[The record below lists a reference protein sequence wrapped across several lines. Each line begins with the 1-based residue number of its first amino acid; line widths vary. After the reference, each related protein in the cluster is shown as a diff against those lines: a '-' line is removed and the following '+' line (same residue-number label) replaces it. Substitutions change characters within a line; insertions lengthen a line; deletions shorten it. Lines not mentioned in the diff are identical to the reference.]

1 MLKDINSANFPLPLF
16 EIYIVMKHKA
26 FIVPHDFTP
35 VATIAL
41 QHAIETSK
49 RENTTIHVLHVVE
62 EEEEIQSATEKI
74 DAIVKAHE
82 VSGIAITTNVRIGNI
97 FTTIAEFSS
106 EHKAEM
112 IFMGTHGAHGWQHVV
127 GSNALRVVTSSPTPF
142 IIVQEK
148 TPKSGGYK
156 NIVVPLD
163 LHKETKQKL
172 AIVAKLARYFD
183 SKVHIVTP
191 EETDS
196 YLKYQVETNI
206 MFAESYFQELGILM
220 NSAVLPGK
228 EFDTEVVRY
237 GVSID
242 ADLIAIM
249 NLNRQ
254 GILGVFTTSYEQ
266 AIITNDALIPTLILN
281 PVETTEIYGAWFD

>member
-1 MLKDINSANFPLPLF
+1 
-16 EIYIVMKHKA
+16 MKHKS

-41 QHAIETSK
+41 NHAIETSK
-49 RENTTIHVLHVVE
+49 RVNTTIHILHVVE
-62 EEEEIQSATEKI
+62 KQEDIDAATNKI
-74 DAIVKAHE
+74 DELIAAHAVE
-82 VSGIAITTNVRIGNI
+82 GITLTNNVRIGNI
-97 FTTIAEFSS
+97 FTSIAEFSA
-106 EHKAEM
+106 EHQAEM
-112 IFMGTHGAHGWQHVV
+112 IFMGTHGAHGWQHVI
-127 GSNALRVVTSSPTPF
+127 GSNALRVVTSSATPF

-148 TPKSGGYK
+148 SPKVGGYK
-156 NIVVPLD
+156 DIVVPLD

-172 AIVAKLARYFD
+172 AIVAKLARYFS

-191 EETDS
+191 EESDS

-206 MFAESYFQELGILM
+206 LFAESYFKELGIAM
-220 NSAVLPGK
+220 DSSVLPGK
-228 EFDTEVVRY
+228 DFDHEVIRY

-254 GILGVFTTSYEQ
+254 GILGVFTSSYEQ

>member
-1 MLKDINSANFPLPLF
+1 
-16 EIYIVMKHKA
+16 MKHKSY
-26 FIVPHDFTP
+26 IVPHDFTS

-49 RENTTIHVLHVVE
+49 RENTTIHILHVVE
-62 EEEEIQSATEKI
+62 KSEDIAAAQDRI
-74 DAIVKAHE
+74 DDIIEAFSVE
-82 VSGIAITTNVRIGNI
+82 GITLTNNVRIGNI
-97 FTTIAEFSS
+97 FTSIAEFSA
-106 EHKAEM
+106 EHQAAM

-127 GSNALRVVTSSPTPF
+127 GSNALRVVTSSTTPF

-148 TPKSGGYK
+148 TPKTGGYK

-163 LHKETKQKL
+163 LNKETKQKL
-172 AIVAKLARYFD
+172 AVVAKLARYFD

-206 MFAESYFQELGILM
+206 MFAESYFKELGIPM
-220 NSAVLPGK
+220 NTAVLPGK
-228 EFDTEVVRY
+228 EFDKEVVRY

-281 PVETTEIYGAWFD
+281 PVETKEIYGAWFD

>member
-1 MLKDINSANFPLPLF
+1 
-16 EIYIVMKHKA
+16 MKHKS
-26 FIVPHDFTP
+26 FIVPHDFTQ
-35 VATIAL
+35 VATVAL
-41 QHAIETSK
+41 NHAIETSK
-49 RENTTIHVLHVVE
+49 RVNTTIHILHVVE
-62 EEEEIQSATEKI
+62 KQEDIASATDKI
-74 DAIVKAHE
+74 DEIIASHTVE
-82 VSGIAITTNVRIGNI
+82 GITLTNNVRIGNI
-97 FTTIAEFSS
+97 FTSIAEFAA
-106 EHKAEM
+106 EHQAEM

-148 TPKSGGYK
+148 APKSGGYK

-172 AIVAKLARYFD
+172 AIVAKLARYFS

-206 MFAESYFQELGILM
+206 LFAESYFKELGIEM
-220 NSAVLPGK
+220 DSSVLPGK
-228 EFDTEVVRY
+228 DFDHEVIRY
-237 GVSID
+237 SVSID
-242 ADLIAIM
+242 ADLISIM

>member
-1 MLKDINSANFPLPLF
+1 
-16 EIYIVMKHKA
+16 MKHKS
-26 FIVPHDFTP
+26 FIVPHDFTT
-35 VATIAL
+35 VADNAL
-41 QHAIETSK
+41 RHAIETSK
-49 RENTTIHVLHVVE
+49 KINTTIHILHVVE
-62 EEEEIQSATEKI
+62 NESEIDAAKDKI
-74 DAIVKAHE
+74 DAIIAQNSVE
-82 VSGIAITTNVRIGNI
+82 GITLTNNVRIGNI
-97 FTTIAEFSS
+97 FTSIADFSA
-106 EHKAEM
+106 EHQAEM

-148 TPKSGGYK
+148 APKEGGYK
-156 NIVVPLD
+156 DIVVPLD

-172 AIVAKLARYFD
+172 AIVAKLARYFS
-183 SKVHIVTP
+183 SKVHIVIP

-206 MFAESYFQELGILM
+206 LFAESYFKELDIEM
-220 NSAVLPGK
+220 KTFVLPGK
-228 EFDTEVVRY
+228 EFDKEVIRY
-237 GVSID
+237 GVSVN
-242 ADLIAIM
+242 ADLISIM

>member
-1 MLKDINSANFPLPLF
+1 
-16 EIYIVMKHKA
+16 MKHKS
-26 FIVPHDFTP
+26 FIVPHDFTS
-35 VATIAL
+35 VADNAL
-41 QHAIETSK
+41 RHAIETSK
-49 RENTTIHVLHVVE
+49 KVNTTIHILHVVE
-62 EEEEIQSATEKI
+62 NESEIDAATDKI
-74 DAIVKAHE
+74 DAIIAQNSVE
-82 VSGIAITTNVRIGNI
+82 GISLTNNVRIGNI
-97 FTTIAEFSS
+97 FTSIADFSA
-106 EHKAEM
+106 EHQAEM

-148 TPKSGGYK
+148 APKAGGYK
-156 NIVVPLD
+156 DIVVPLD

-172 AIVAKLARYFD
+172 AIVAKLARYF
-183 SKVHIVTP
+183 SSNVHIVIP

-206 MFAESYFQELGILM
+206 LFAESYFKELDIEM
-220 NSAVLPGK
+220 KTFVLPGK
-228 EFDTEVVRY
+228 EFDKEVIRY
-237 GVSID
+237 GVSVN
-242 ADLIAIM
+242 ADLISIM

>member
-1 MLKDINSANFPLPLF
+1 
-16 EIYIVMKHKA
+16 MKHKS

-35 VATIAL
+35 VADNAL
-41 QHAIETSK
+41 RHAIETSK
-49 RENTTIHVLHVVE
+49 RVNTTIHILHVVE
-62 EEEEIQSATEKI
+62 KESEIANATDKI
-74 DAIVKAHE
+74 DAIIADNNVE
-82 VSGIAITTNVRIGNI
+82 GITLTNNVRIGNI
-97 FTTIAEFSS
+97 FTSIADFSA
-106 EHKAEM
+106 EHQAEM

-127 GSNALRVVTSSPTPF
+127 GSNALRVVTSSATPF

-148 TPKSGGYK
+148 APKQGGYH

-172 AIVAKLARYFD
+172 AVVAKLARYFN
-183 SKVHIVTP
+183 SKIHIVTP

-206 MFAESYFQELGILM
+206 MFAEAYFKELNIEM
-220 NSAVLPGK
+220 DSSVLPGK
-228 EFDTEVVRY
+228 DFDHEVIRY
-237 GVSID
+237 SVSID
-242 ADLIAIM
+242 ADLISIM

>member
-1 MLKDINSANFPLPLF
+1 
-16 EIYIVMKHKA
+16 MKHKS
-26 FIVPHDFTP
+26 FIVPHDFTS
-35 VATIAL
+35 VADNAL
-41 QHAIETSK
+41 HHAIETSK
-49 RENTTIHVLHVVE
+49 KVNTTIHILHVVE
-62 EEEEIQSATEKI
+62 NESEINAATDKI
-74 DAIVKAHE
+74 DAIIAQNSVE
-82 VSGIAITTNVRIGNI
+82 GITLTNNVRIGNI
-97 FTTIAEFSS
+97 FTSIADFSA
-106 EHKAEM
+106 EHQAEM

-148 TPKSGGYK
+148 APKAGGYK
-156 NIVVPLD
+156 DIVVPLD

-172 AIVAKLARYFD
+172 AIVAKLARYF
-183 SKVHIVTP
+183 SSNVHIVIP

-206 MFAESYFQELGILM
+206 LFAESYFKELDIEM
-220 NSAVLPGK
+220 KTFVLPGK
-228 EFDTEVVRY
+228 EFDKEVIRY
-237 GVSID
+237 GVSVN
-242 ADLIAIM
+242 ADLISIM